1 MATETLDTYNKALSI
16 NLDTSIFG
24 AFAEIGAGQETSRWF
39 LRVGAASGTVAKTI
53 SAYDKVVSDDLYGA
67 GGRYV
72 SKERLEAILGAEWL
86 ALQRQLADRW
96 TSTRAFVF
104 ANTVSA
110 RNYSGTNLCHGW
122 IGLRFLRSPGAEVNE
137 ILLHVNLY
145 DRTNILQQEV
155 LGILGVNLIHA
166 AFFQLEGHRPFLSAL
181 GHDLGLERIQIDFV
195 ETRGH
200 MLEEWDQKELLIDL
214 VACGLS
220 EGVMLSSGDRQQ
232 PMNEVFYRA
241 PVAIEPGTF
250 EERERVHT
258 KMLTVALKYSELRRP
273 GETRGTL
280 GLFCLSATQSD
291 QRGGPLLSSDELL
304 GRANALLAEGFDVL
318 VTVHRELYKMSA
330 LISRFTKEQVRFVV
344 GLSVLIKMLTT
355 GYAELQGT
363 ILESLSRLFSQGV
376 RLYVY
381 PMTLQVLRSKVTP
394 EQSAGWTISNA
405 GGLLTADDVTP
416 PLPLGHLYAYLLA
429 SGLME
434 PLPLVEPE
442 GLLGAA
448 TS

>member
-1 MATETLDTYNKALSI
+1 
-16 NLDTSIFG
+16 
-24 AFAEIGAGQETSRWF
+24 
-39 LRVGAASGTVAKTI
+39 
-53 SAYDKVVSDDLYGA
+53 
-67 GGRYV
+67 
-72 SKERLEAILGAEWL
+72 
-86 ALQRQLADRW
+86 
-96 TSTRAFVF
+96 
-104 ANTVSA
+104 
-110 RNYSGTNLCHGW
+110 
-122 IGLRFLRSPGAEVNE
+122 
-137 ILLHVNLY
+137 
-145 DRTNILQQEV
+145 
-155 LGILGVNLIHA
+155 
-166 AFFQLEGHRPFLSAL
+166 
-181 GHDLGLERIQIDFV
+181 
-195 ETRGH
+195 
-200 MLEEWDQKELLIDL
+200 
-214 VACGLS
+214 
-220 EGVMLSSGDRQQ
+220 
-232 PMNEVFYRA
+232 
-241 PVAIEPGTF
+241 
-250 EERERVHT
+250 
-258 KMLTVALKYSELRRP
+258 
-273 GETRGTL
+273 
-280 GLFCLSATQSD
+280 
-291 QRGGPLLSSDELL
+291 
-304 GRANALLAEGFDVL
+304 
-318 VTVHRELYKMSA
+318 MSA